1 MTSVT
6 KANFVNNSEFE
17 QLLTDNKLVVADYT
31 ATWCGPCRVV
41 APLIDKLASEYGD
54 KPDGIATQRAT
65 VVKID
70 IDENPEAAKKHGIRS
85 IPAVLV
91 FKDGEVVESFFGSQ
105 PYETYSNAV
114 ETQLKL

>member
-6 KANFVNNSEFE
+6 KANFVNDAEFN
-17 QLLTDNKLVVADYT
+17 QLLTEQKLVVADYT

-41 APLIDKLASEYGD
+41 APLMDKLATEYGD
-54 KPDGIATQRAT
+54 RVS

-70 IDENPEAAKKHGIRS
+70 IDENRDNAKKYGIRS

-91 FKDGEVVESFFGSQ
+91 FRDGEVLESQFGSK
-105 PYETYSNAV
+105 PYETYSNILEA
-114 ETQLKL
+114 QLKL